1 MTPRELFLAAC
12 RRERVPRVPVWIM
25 RQAGRAMPGYRA
37 LRRRYSFLE
46 LCRTPELALQVAL
59 EPVERLGVDA
69 AIVFSDILIV
79 GEAMGLSLEL
89 DDRGA
94 PRLAGLEPTA
104 AGVARLR
111 TFDPSEETRFVL
123 EAIELLA
130 RSVGRERAVIGF
142 AAAPWTLACYMLARH
157 PTENPATDARRLL
170 HADPALLAGLLERIA
185 VATAGYLRAQIA
197 AGADAV
203 QLFDTWAGELS
214 LEQYE
219 RFARP
224 ATVRLLEEL
233 AAGPVPVILFARG
246 AAHLLAA
253 MAGLPVTVLSV
264 DWRVDLG
271 TAQGLL
277 GGTRALQGNVDP
289 CALLATV
296 DAVDQAVRNAIG
308 RTGGRGHILNLG
320 HGLHPDTPLENAQA
334 FVRAAHAVTLE
345 P

>member
-1 MTPRELFLAAC
+1 
-12 RRERVPRVPVWIM
+12 M

-170 HADPALLAGLLERIA
+170 HADPALLAGCSNALPWPRL
-185 VATAGYLRAQIA
+185 ATCVHRSLPGPMRSSCSIPGRANFPSNSTSGLRGRPRCACSKNWLRA
-197 AGADAV
+197 
-203 QLFDTWAGELS
+203 
-214 LEQYE
+214 
-219 RFARP
+219 RCR
-224 ATVRLLEEL
+224 
-233 AAGPVPVILFARG
+233 
-246 AAHLLAA
+246 
-253 MAGLPVTVLSV
+253 
-264 DWRVDLG
+264 
-271 TAQGLL
+271 
-277 GGTRALQGNVDP
+277 
-289 CALLATV
+289 
-296 DAVDQAVRNAIG
+296 
-308 RTGGRGHILNLG
+308 
-320 HGLHPDTPLENAQA
+320 
-334 FVRAAHAVTLE
+334 
-345 P
+345 